1 MCKWRSNNTVC
12 KRGLLRISFRRPLSK
27 SFDGRYLARPLIEW
41 TRGRASHAGAGIHIV
56 LDMRHAGD
64 LRAGADL
71 HVADDTG
78 LPTHHDEV
86 AEFRRTSNA
95 ALGHDY
101 AMTADDD
108 VVGNLREIVD
118 LSALADGRVRQS
130 TSIDGGVGAE
140 HRPENM
146 ATSQA
151 KALSTRRR
159 SCAMLCKAR
168 LRLRVS

>member
-1 MCKWRSNNTVC
+1 AQYHCSKIRLSDAPANVPPQSGPYLCIVIKSPAIDDASCRAQRTTYNVQVAVEQHVC
-12 KRGLLRISFRRPLSK
+12 KRALLCISFRRPLSQP
-27 SFDGRYLARPLIEW
+27 FAGRYLARPLIEW

-101 AMTADDD
+101 AITADNDI
-108 VVGNLREIVD
+108 VG
-118 LSALADGRVRQS
+118 
-130 TSIDGGVGAE
+130 
-140 HRPENM
+140 
-146 ATSQA
+146 
-151 KALSTRRR
+151 
-159 SCAMLCKAR
+159 
-168 LRLRVS
+168 